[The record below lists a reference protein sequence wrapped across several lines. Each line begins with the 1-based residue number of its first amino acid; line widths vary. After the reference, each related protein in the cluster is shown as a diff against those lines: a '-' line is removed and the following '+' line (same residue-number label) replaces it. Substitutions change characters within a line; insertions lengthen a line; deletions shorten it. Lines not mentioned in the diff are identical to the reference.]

1 MKWPFSRQRDDDL
14 REEMQSHLDQATRDR
29 IARGIPADEARRQAL
44 REFGNVAHALEVTRE
59 QWGWTWLEQL
69 GQDVRYGLRSLRKVP
84 GFTAVAILSL
94 ALGIGANTAIF
105 SLVDAVALRS
115 LPVHHPEQLVAL
127 TNSVGGTGAGVFT
140 NPTWEQLR
148 DRPALFAGSLAYVA
162 SSFKLTHGG
171 EARTVPG
178 NWVSGGF
185 FDVLGVR
192 PLTGRLLHP
201 ADDVRGCPGVVAISA
216 GFATREFGAADAAI
230 GRTVSLADHP
240 FVIVGVVDPGFTGV
254 AVGAPVDIYTPLCA
268 QVITSGDP
276 TVLDQTQTLY
286 LSIMGRLPA
295 GVSLRAMQAR
305 LALQARALSYSTAP
319 IASGSTAESPDLNQS
334 LGLIPAAGGIS
345 GVRQTYRAALTVL
358 MVVVGLVLL
367 IACAN
372 IANLL
377 LARAASQGREL
388 AIRLAVGAGRRRLIR
403 QLLTESLIL
412 SLAGA
417 AIGVGIAHW
426 AAQLLVRYLSTTRQP
441 VQLDLAI
448 NLSVLCFTIGVAVL
462 TALLFGLAPAWRAAR
477 TDPQLA
483 MKAGGRG
490 VVRGDRSQQIGKS
503 LVAGQVALSLV
514 LVAGAGLLV
523 GSFTRLDTFNP
534 GFQREG
540 VLLAQVDLGS
550 AGLKDADL
558 TAAATDLLRRIR
570 QIRGLTAAS
579 MSMLAPL
586 GDGGLRDFILAPGF
600 TPANKE
606 DGIAFFNGVSEG
618 YFATLHTVLRAGRDI
633 TPEDVYQRRRVAVI
647 NETMARR
654 VFGSSSPL
662 GQSFRTPE
670 GDSASAP
677 LEVVGVVQDA
687 KYGRL
692 DAATAPMAYV
702 PLGAWGPSTGWI
714 NYEIRST
721 RPRAEVVREVTT
733 LVTSANP
740 AIAKRFNTLSEAAE
754 PSLTRPRMLAVLSAF
769 FGGLALLLAMIGLY
783 GTIAYS
789 VAQRRNEI
797 AVRMALGA
805 GRSQVLRMVT
815 GDAAR
820 IVVAG
825 VVLGVLLTVAATRF
839 LSAFLFGLT
848 ATDPTTLAASAV
860 AFLVTGL
867 GAASL
872 PAWRG
877 ARLDPMEALRDE

>member
-1 MKWPFSRQRDDDL
+1 VKWPFSRQRDDDL
-14 REEMQSHLDQATRDR
+14 RAEMQSHLDRATSDR
-29 IARGIPADEARRQAL
+29 IARGIPADEARREAL
-44 REFGNVAHALEVTRE
+44 REFGNVAHAQEVTRE

-69 GQDVRYGLRSLRKVP
+69 GQDVRYGIRSLRKDP
-84 GFTAVAILSL
+84 GFTAIAILSL

-105 SLVDAVALRS
+105 SLMDAVALRS
-115 LPVHHPEQLVAL
+115 LPVRHPEQLVAI
-127 TNSVGGTGAGVFT
+127 TNGTGGTGAGVFT

-162 SSFKLTHGG
+162 TSFTLAHGG

-178 NWVSGGF
+178 DGVSGGF

-201 ADDVRGCPGVVAISA
+201 ADDVRGCSGVVAISA
-216 GFATREFGAADAAI
+216 GFATREYGTAEAAV
-230 GRTVSLADHP
+230 GRIVSLGDHP
-240 FVIVGVVDPGFTGV
+240 FVIAGVVDPGFTGV
-254 AVGAPVDIYTPLCA
+254 AVGAPVDIYAPLCSLA
-268 QVITSGDP
+268 ITSGDP
-276 TVLDQTQTLY
+276 TVLDQPHVLF
-286 LSIMGRLPA
+286 LSILGRQPEGVTLP
-295 GVSLRAMQAR
+295 AMQAR
-305 LALQARALSYSTAP
+305 LAVQARALIDADVPTA
-319 IASGSTAESPDLNQS
+319 GGTTAASPDHNPS
-334 LGLIPAAGGIS
+334 LGVIPAAGGIS

-377 LARAASQGREL
+377 LARAASRGREW
-388 AIRLAVGAGRRRLIR
+388 AIRLAVGAGRHRLIR

-417 AIGVGIAHW
+417 AIGVAFAHW
-426 AAQLLVRYLSTTRQP
+426 AARLLVGYLSTTGQP

-462 TALLFGLAPAWRAAR
+462 TGLLFGLAPAWRAAG

-490 VVRGDRSQQIGKS
+490 VVRGDRGHRIGKS
-503 LVAGQVALSLV
+503 LVVGQVALSLV

-523 GSFTRLDTFNP
+523 GSFAKLDTFNP

-540 VLLAQVDLGS
+540 VLLAQLDFGS
-550 AGLKDADL
+550 AGFKEADQ
-558 TAAATDLLRRIR
+558 TVAAMDVLRRIR
-570 QIRGLTAAS
+570 QIPGVTAAS

-586 GDGGLRDFILAPGF
+586 GDGGLSDFVLAPGF
-600 TPANKE
+600 TPANKS
-606 DGIAFFNGVSEG
+606 DGEAFFNGVSEG
-618 YFATLHTVLRAGRDI
+618 YFATLHTALRAGRDI
-633 TPEDVYQRRRVAVI
+633 TSDDVYQRRRVAVI

-654 VFGSSSPL
+654 VFGSPSPL

-692 DAATAPMAYV
+692 DAATVSMAYV
-702 PLGAWGPSTGWI
+702 PLGAWGPTTGSI
-714 NYEIRST
+714 NYEVRST
-721 RPRAEVVREVTT
+721 RTRAEVVREVMS
-733 LVTSANP
+733 LVTAVSP
-740 AIAKRFNTLSEAAE
+740 GIAGRFRTLSEAAE
-754 PSLTRPRMLAVLSAF
+754 ASLTRPRMLAVLSAF

-789 VAQRRNEI
+789 VVQRRSEI
-797 AVRMALGA
+797 AVRIALGA
-805 GRSQVLRMVT
+805 GSSRVLRMVT

-820 IVVAG
+820 IVVVG
-825 VVLGVLLTVAATRF
+825 VVLGVLLTIAATRF

-848 ATDPTTLAASAV
+848 ATDPATLAASGV
-860 AFLVTGL
+860 ALLVTGL
-867 GAASL
+867 GAASV

-877 ARLDPMEALRDE
+877 ARLDPMEVLREE